1 MTPAVNPVM
10 EQSAPLPVAP
20 LKACLALSQDVAA
33 HEQATE
39 QFQQLRETIATDSAQ
54 AQEVLDQLWFE
65 LLRARR
71 SALFWQKTSDVERE
85 LTERMAASHLQLQQ
99 NYLRLVQ
106 EQ

>member
-1 MTPAVNPVM
+1 MMTPTLNPVM
-10 EQSAPLPVAP
+10 EQPLTP
-20 LKACLALSQDVAA
+20 LKACLALSEDVTA
-33 HEQATE
+33 HDRATE
-39 QFQQLRETIATDSAQ
+39 QFQELRETIATDSAQ